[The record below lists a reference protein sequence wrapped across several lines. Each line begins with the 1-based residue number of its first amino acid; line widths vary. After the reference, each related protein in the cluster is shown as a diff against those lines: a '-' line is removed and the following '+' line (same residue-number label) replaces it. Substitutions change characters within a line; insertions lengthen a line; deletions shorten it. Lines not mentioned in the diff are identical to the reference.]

1 MMDTSDYT
9 SREPT
14 LGIEQWRAAFSS
26 LCYQCDLQSEQ
37 PEVFSGWVRPRS
49 IFGFLAADLGCN
61 SGRIGRTQRHV
72 RADSIDHYC
81 AVISTAGSSNLFQ
94 NDQAVTL
101 GVGDIA
107 LVDHAQPVTFDVCGN
122 GQAEWLA
129 VRLPR
134 RTLISHLGFE
144 PQAGLRVPAGTL
156 AGRALVQLV
165 RDASQGENASPA
177 QSESYLQLT
186 VYDLLGALFANDGS
200 PTVSAH
206 THKLFNRV
214 CKIIRNSF
222 ADPDIGPSAVAAEA
236 GISLRYLQKLFTARG
251 LTCTHFIQS
260 LRLDH
265 ALRLVRRRNHMNTRQ
280 PLSQIAYICG
290 FSDYTYFARAFRQ
303 RFGCPPGGVE
313 SAT

>member
-1 MMDTSDYT
+1 MIIVKLRMK
-9 SREPT
+9 
-14 LGIEQWRAAFSS
+14 
-26 LCYQCDLQSEQ
+26 
-37 PEVFSGWVRPRS
+37 
-49 IFGFLAADLGCN
+49 
-61 SGRIGRTQRHV
+61 
-72 RADSIDHYC
+72 
-81 AVISTAGSSNLFQ
+81 
-94 NDQAVTL
+94 AVTL
-101 GVGDIA
+101 GVGDIV
-107 LVDHAQPVTFDVCGN
+107 LVDKAQPVTFDACGN
-122 GQAEWLA
+122 RPAEWLA

-177 QSESYLQLT
+177 QSEPYLQLT

-200 PTVSAH
+200 PPVSAH

-214 CKIIRNSF
+214 CEIIRNSF
-222 ADPDIGPSAVAAEA
+222 ADPEVGPSAVAAEA
-236 GISLRYLQKLFTARG
+236 GISLRYLQMLFTARG

-303 RFGCPPGGVE
+303 RFGCPPSGVE